1 MTQAGAQ
8 SEPEEVGT
16 LAEEAVRLVGAL
28 SGWARDH
35 VDLGP
40 GLGDLA
46 AEAAESLHRV
56 HDHGAGPHPAAAGVA
71 EGAPCTWCPACRA
84 VRAVRSMS
92 PEVRAH
98 LASAA
103 TSLVHAAAEALSTP
117 VPDDDRRERPAG
129 TDPGT
134 DPGTGEDGD
143 PGAAPSAGEDG
154 ER

>member
-1 MTQAGAQ
+1 MTQAGAE

-16 LAEEAVRLVGAL
+16 LTEEAVRLVGAL

-46 AEAAESLHRV
+46 AEAAESLHGVHGV
-56 HDHGAGPHPAAAGVA
+56 HDHGTGSDSAGD
-71 EGAPCTWCPACRA
+71 GAPCTWCPACRA

-117 VPDDDRRERPAG
+117 VPDDRRGRPAD
-129 TDPGT
+129 TDLGADEP
-134 DPGTGEDGD
+134 DEDGD
-143 PGAAPSAGEDG
+143 
-154 ER
+154 R

>member
-1 MTQAGAQ
+1 MTQAGAE

-16 LAEEAVRLVGAL
+16 LTEEAVRLVGAL

-46 AEAAESLHRV
+46 AEAAESLHGV
-56 HDHGAGPHPAAAGVA
+56 HDHGAGSASAA
-71 EGAPCTWCPACRA
+71 EGSGAGEGASCTWCPACRA

-117 VPDDDRRERPAG
+117 VPDDDRRSRPADA
-129 TDPGT
+129 DPYA
-134 DPGTGEDGD
+134 DEEGD
-143 PGAAPSAGEDG
+143 
-154 ER
+154 R